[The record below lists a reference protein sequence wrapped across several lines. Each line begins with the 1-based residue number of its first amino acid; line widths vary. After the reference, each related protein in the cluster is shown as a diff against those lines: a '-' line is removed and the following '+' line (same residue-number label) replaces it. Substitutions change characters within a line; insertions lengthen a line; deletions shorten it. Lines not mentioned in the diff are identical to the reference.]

1 MSETMSRPS
10 GENTEAAQEALVE
23 GAIYSSNTNPEVLD
37 GEGCLVELPDAG
49 SESVAAAGA
58 CVGDVSVP
66 RRLSFKELLDTLGL
80 NDDEYIAVCH
90 QRVGGSFQ
98 PQVTLCSNASAAVDG
113 LPKRSCVWFTP
124 NPTAGPERRGQGR
137 GRERDVT
144 RWVALYADLDV
155 KPGAFRDV
163 AEAEAFIDVLS
174 VLVGT
179 RPSAVIH
186 SGHGLQPVWKIEHG
200 VLGDEV
206 QWARAYRLIRQWGRL
221 ATSAAY
227 NFCGARLDN
236 VYNAD
241 RLLRVPDTLN
251 LKDPDHPVPTRAT
264 PDTGGPLSVDAIEEF
279 LSAYGAAALESDQAV
294 NEAVVLAPDDW
305 AFGAQ
310 DCSYAQAMVSAWSQE
325 SDRPRAGRHQWAM
338 NKAVRLAA
346 AHRHGCLT
354 EEGLTVAKEYLNDA
368 LAQWCSKVG
377 DYRPLHHRE
386 IDSAYQWA
394 MRRVATFTEEQIDQ
408 ELGCHIHRKQG
419 DGAAA
424 AAGDPGEENVA
435 SEPVPLLDG
444 AELLDGAMAVLQQYV
459 VFPDEHAVV
468 ATTLWVAATH
478 AIDCW
483 NAAPRLVINSPQK
496 RCGKT
501 RTLDVICG
509 LCHHPLITVNATAAA
524 VFRSLA
530 GERPPTLVIDE
541 ADTIFGNKRVAE
553 QNEELRALLNAGHQ
567 RGRPALRCV
576 GNQQTPTEFPTFAMA
591 ALAGIG
597 MMPDTV
603 TDRAVNITMRR
614 RLPGEEVAQYRVRR
628 DEPILHGLRDRL
640 AVWARAHAEEL
651 AGAVPEMPVED
662 RAADTWE
669 PLIAVADAA
678 GGRWP
683 RMARAA
689 CLAMVAGADA
699 AQEERSVQ
707 VRLLADIQ
715 HIFGEQDAVFMSSLE
730 LVQHLKN
737 LTESPW
743 GDWGL
748 TTSRLARDLA
758 PFGIKPGHNVEKTM
772 RGYRL
777 ESFHDAFQRYICPG
791 PSSLS
796 DVGADQ
802 R

>member
-1 MSETMSRPS
+1 MSRL
-10 GENTEAAQEALVE
+10 GDENTGAAQEALEGRAEVE
-23 GAIYSSNTNPEVLD
+23 NSPVQ
-37 GEGCLVELPDAG
+37 
-49 SESVAAAGA
+49 AAAVA
-58 CVGDVSVP
+58 CQMGGLPWDERHRDLVATGGSGGGNAVDVQ
-66 RRLSFKELLDTLGL
+66 RLSFAELLDTLGL
-80 NDDEYIAVCH
+80 VDEDFVAVCY
-90 QRVGGSFQ
+90 QPVGGTFQ
-98 PQVTLCSNASAAVDG
+98 AQVTSCGNAAAAVFG
-113 LPKRSCVWFTP
+113 LPERSCVWFTP

-137 GRERDVT
+137 GRERDVK

-155 KPGAFRDV
+155 KTGAFRGI
-163 AEAEAFIDVLS
+163 AEAEAFINVLS
-174 VLVGT
+174 VFIGT
-179 RPSAVIH
+179 RPTAVIH
-186 SGHGLQPVWKIEHG
+186 SGHGLQPLWRVEDG
-200 VLGDEV
+200 DLGDEV
-206 QWARAYRLIRQWGRL
+206 QWARAYRLIRQFGRL
-221 ATSAAY
+221 ATSAAF
-227 NFCGARLDN
+227 NFCGARIDN

-251 LKDPDHPVPTRAT
+251 LKDPDHPVPTGAVA
-264 PDTGGPLSVDAIEEF
+264 DTGGPLTVESIEEF
-279 LSAYGAAALESDQAV
+279 LAAYGAIALESDQPVAD
-294 NEAVVLAPDDW
+294 EIVLAPDGW
-305 AFGAQ
+305 AFGNQ
-310 DCSYAQAMVSAWSQE
+310 DCAYVQTMVASWNRE

-338 NKAVRLAA
+338 KKAVRLAA
-346 AHRHGCLT
+346 AHRRGCLT
-354 EEGLTVAKEYLNDA
+354 EDGLAVALEYLHDA
-368 LAQWCSKVG
+368 LAHWCSEVG
-377 DYRPLHHRE
+377 DYRTLHHRE

-394 MRRVATFTEEQIDQ
+394 IKKVATFTEERIDK
-408 ELGCHIHRKQG
+408 ELGGHTHRKQG
-419 DGAAA
+419 DGPRS
-424 AAGDPGEENVA
+424 AAGDPGEEHVA
-435 SEPVPLLDG
+435 VEPVPLVDG
-444 AELLDGAMAVLQQYV
+444 AELLDAVMAVLKQYV

-468 ATTLWVAATH
+468 ATALWVAATH

-509 LCHHPLITVNATAAA
+509 LCHQPLITVNATAAA

-541 ADTIFGNKRVAE
+541 ADTIFGSKRVAE

-597 MMPDTV
+597 LMPDTV

-614 RLPGEEVAQYRVRR
+614 RMQGEHVAQYRVRR

-640 AVWARAHAEEL
+640 AVWARAHTAEL
-651 AGAVPEMPVED
+651 TGAVPEMPVED

-669 PLIAVADAA
+669 PLIAVADRA

-683 RMARAA
+683 QMARAA
-689 CLAMVAGADA
+689 CVAMVAGADDT
-699 AQEERSVQ
+699 QEERSVQ
-707 VRLLADIQ
+707 VRLLTDIRT
-715 HIFGEQDAVFMSSLE
+715 IFTEQDVKFMSSLE

-737 LTESPW
+737 VTESPW
-743 GDWGL
+743 ADWGL

-758 PFGIKPGHNVEKTM
+758 PFGIRPGHNVEKTM

-777 ESFHDAFQRYICPG
+777 EYFHDAFTRYIRPE
-791 PSSLS
+791 SSDLS
-796 DVGADQ
+796 GTTDDQ